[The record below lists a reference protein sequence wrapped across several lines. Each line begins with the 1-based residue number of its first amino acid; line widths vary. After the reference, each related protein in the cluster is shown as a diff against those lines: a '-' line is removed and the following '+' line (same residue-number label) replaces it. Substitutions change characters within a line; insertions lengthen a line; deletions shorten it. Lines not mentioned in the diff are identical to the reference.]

1 MTGFTAKQVVALTGV
16 PYKRLDSW
24 ANSGFLIPSIAEAD
38 GTGSRRLYSFQD
50 LVTLRTAKILRD
62 TGISLQGL
70 RKVVQFLRDTHGMDQ
85 PLAQTRLIVAGDDV
99 LMVQTDGDLMS
110 VLRYPG
116 QHVLRVI
123 VDLGRLVHTL
133 REEVNKLQA
142 A

>member
-1 MTGFTAKQVVALTGV
+1 V

-38 GTGSRRLYSFQD
+38 GIGSRRLYSFQD

-62 TGISLQGL
+62 AGISLQGL
-70 RKVVQFLRDTHGMDQ
+70 RKVVQFLRDTHGMEQ
-85 PLAQTRLIVAGDDV
+85 PLGQTRLVVAGDDI
-99 LMVQTDGDLMS
+99 LMVQTEGDLMS

-116 QHVLRVI
+116 QHVLRVV
-123 VDLGRLVHTL
+123 VDLGRLVQAL
-133 REEVNKLQA
+133 REEVDKLRA

>member
-1 MTGFTAKQVVALTGV
+1 MEGFTAKQVIVLTGV

-24 ANSGFLIPSIAEAD
+24 ANSGFLMPSIAAAD

-50 LVTLRTAKILRD
+50 LVALRTTKILRD
-62 TGISLQGL
+62 AGISLQGL
-70 RKVVQFLRDTHGMDQ
+70 RKVVQFLRDTHGTGQ

-110 VLRYPG
+110 VLRHPG
-116 QHVLRVI
+116 QHVLRVV
-123 VDLGRLVHTL
+123 VDLGRLIQGL
-133 REEVNKLQA
+133 REEVTKLSA

>member
-70 RKVVQFLRDTHGMDQ
+70 RKVVQFLRDTHGMEQ
-85 PLAQTRLIVAGDDV
+85 PLAQIRLVVAGDDV

-123 VDLGRLVHTL
+123 VDLGRLVQAL
-133 REEVNKLQA
+133 REEVNKLHA

>member
-1 MTGFTAKQVVALTGV
+1 MAGFTAKQVVALTGV

-24 ANSGFLIPSIAEAD
+24 AKSGFLIPSIAEAD

-62 TGISLQGL
+62 AGISLQGL
-70 RKVVQFLRDTHGMDQ
+70 RKVVQFLRDTHGTEQ
-85 PLAQTRLIVAGDDV
+85 PLAHTRLIVAGDDV
-99 LMVQTDGDLMS
+99 LMVQTDGELMS

-123 VDLGRLVHTL
+123 VDLGRLVQALH
-133 REEVNKLQA
+133 EEVNKLQA